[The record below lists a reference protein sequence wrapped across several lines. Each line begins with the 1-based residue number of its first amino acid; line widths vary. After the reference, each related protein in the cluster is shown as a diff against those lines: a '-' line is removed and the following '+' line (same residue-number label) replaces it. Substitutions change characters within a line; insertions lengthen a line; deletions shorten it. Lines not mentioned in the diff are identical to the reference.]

1 MAPGGSAAFT
11 GTPYCTLS
19 VIGTPARDARR
30 HRKKVNRIHSRF
42 ARRGDP
48 VDGARLRVRRPRPA
62 LAVAVRVDPGAGA
75 TRVVR
80 SSGLRDLTFAV
91 PASPPGLESST
102 GATALGAPRRTR
114 CAGSRF
120 CLFGSP
126 TGTWSPR
133 KRSARPR
140 GAGCAPPPGC
150 LDSNHRGDPDEGR
163 KLHDPSASRT
173 RTERPRDAQARRA
186 SHEDLHDAGR
196 RRRRRG
202 REEAGQRAGRVH
214 GGDGRLPHRAP
225 PPGARGRCMRSR
237 TGTS

>member
-1 MAPGGSAAFT
+1 MAPGRSAAFT

-30 HRKKVNRIHSRF
+30 HRKKGDHIHSRC
-42 ARRGDP
+42 ARGNP
-48 VDGARLRVRRPRPA
+48 VDRARLRVRRPRPA
-62 LAVAVRVDPGAGA
+62 LALAVRVDPGARA

-91 PASPPGLESST
+91 PAFPPGLESST

-163 KLHDPSASRT
+163 KLHDPSADGT
-173 RTERPRDAQARRA
+173 RSERPRDAQARRA

-196 RRRRRG
+196 RHRRRR
-202 REEAGQRAGRVH
+202 RE
-214 GGDGRLPHRAP
+214 
-225 PPGARGRCMRSR
+225 RSWTTRR
-237 TGTS
+237 TRSWP